1 MAAKDD
7 MRASIKLTTV
17 ADLFS
22 TEESRA
28 DEKREKVLDIPL
40 SEISDFPGHP
50 FKVKAD
56 EAMLEMADSVK
67 QYGVLVP
74 GLVRP
79 KADGGYEMVAG
90 YRRKKASELAGRE
103 TMPCIVRE
111 LDDDQA
117 TIIMVDSN
125 LQRENI
131 APSEKAFAYKM
142 KLEAMK
148 RQAGRPS
155 KENSTQVGQDLRGKY
170 SVEILADQAGES
182 RNQIQRYIRL
192 TELTPSILEMVDD
205 KRIAFNPAVE
215 LSYLAEEEQKAL
227 YETMQSEDCTPSLAQ
242 AQRMKKLSQDGRLNV
257 DVIFSIL
264 TEEKPN
270 QKEKMTIRRERVD
283 RFFPRDFT
291 EKQKE
296 DLIVQLLESWY
307 KKRQRE
313 QER

>member
-1 MAAKDD
+1 LAKSSARD
-7 MRASIKLTTV
+7 SIKLTSV
-17 ADLFS
+17 DELFS

-28 DEKREKVLDIPL
+28 DSQREKVLDIPL
-40 SEISDFPGHP
+40 SEISDFPNHP

-56 EAMLEMADSVK
+56 EAMLEMAESVK

-79 KADGGYEMVAG
+79 KPDGGYEMIAG
-90 YRRKKASELAGRE
+90 HRRKKASELAGKE

-111 LDDDQA
+111 LDDDA
-117 TIIMVDSN
+117 AIVAMVDSN
-125 LQRENI
+125 LQRESI
-131 APSEKAFAYKM
+131 LPSEKAFAYKM

-155 KENSTQVGQDLRGKY
+155 KENMSQVGTQKRSDQ
-170 SVEILADQAGES
+170 ILAEQSGDS

-192 TELTPSILEMVDD
+192 TELIPPILEMVDE

-215 LSYLAEEEQKAL
+215 ISYLAEKEQQDL
-227 YETMQSEDCTPSLAQ
+227 YNTMQSEDCTPSLAQ

-270 QKEKMTIRRERVD
+270 QKEKFHIQRERID
-283 RFFPRDFT
+283 RFFPKNFT

-307 KKRQRE
+307 KKRQKE

>member
-1 MAAKDD
+1 MAKSNARD
-7 MRASIKLTTV
+7 SIKLTSV
-17 ADLFS
+17 DDLFS
-22 TEESRA
+22 TEESRVGSQ
-28 DEKREKVLDIPL
+28 REKVLEIPL
-40 SEISDFPGHP
+40 SEISDFPNHP

-79 KADGGYEMVAG
+79 KADGSYEMVAG
-90 YRRKKASELAGRE
+90 HRRKKASELAGRE
-103 TMPCIVRE
+103 TMPCIVRN
-111 LDDDQA
+111 LDDDEA

-131 APSEKAFAYKM
+131 LPSEKAFAYKM
-142 KLEAMK
+142 KLEAMN
-148 RQAGRPS
+148 RQGQRTDLTFS
-155 KENSTQVGQDLRGKY
+155 QLGKKLNSY
-170 SVEILADQAGES
+170 EELADKSGES
-182 RNQIQRYIRL
+182 RNQIYRYIRL
-192 TELTPSILEMVDD
+192 TELIPSILEMVDD

-215 LSYLAEEEQKAL
+215 ISYLTENEQQDL
-227 YETMQSEDCTPSLAQ
+227 YKTMQSEDCTPSLSQ
-242 AQRMKKLSQDGRLNV
+242 AQRMKRLSQDGRLNI

-270 QKEKMTIRRERVD
+270 QKEKFHIHRERID
-283 RFFPRDFT
+283 RFFPKNFT

>member
-1 MAAKDD
+1 MAKNSVRD
-7 MRASIKLTTV
+7 SIKLASV
-17 ADLFS
+17 DDLFS
-22 TEESRA
+22 TEESRV
-28 DEKREKVLDIPL
+28 DSQREKVLDIPL
-40 SEISDFPGHP
+40 SEICDFPNHP

-79 KADGGYEMVAG
+79 KAEGGYEMVAG
-90 YRRKKASELAGRE
+90 HRRKKASELAGCE
-103 TMPCIVRE
+103 TMPCIIRD
-111 LDDDQA
+111 LGDDEA

-125 LQRENI
+125 LQRESI
-131 APSEKAFAYKM
+131 LPSEKAFAYKM

-155 KENSTQVGQDLRGKY
+155 KEDNYSQLGNNYSTKTSSDELSIQT
-170 SVEILADQAGES
+170 GES
-182 RNQIQRYIRL
+182 KNQIFRYIRL
-192 TELTPSILEMVDD
+192 TYLNSSILDMVDE
-205 KRIAFNPAVE
+205 KQIAFNPAVE
-215 LSYLAEEEQKAL
+215 ISYLTEKEQQDL
-227 YETMQSEDCTPSLAQ
+227 YNTMQSEDCTPSLSQ

-270 QKEKMTIRRERVD
+270 QKEKFNIQRERID
-283 RFFPRDFT
+283 RFFPKNFS

>member
-1 MAAKDD
+1 MAKSSARD
-7 MRASIKLTTV
+7 SIKLTSV
-17 ADLFS
+17 DELFS

-28 DEKREKVLDIPL
+28 DSQREKVLDIPL
-40 SEISDFPGHP
+40 SEISDFPNHP

-79 KADGGYEMVAG
+79 KPDGGYEMVAG
-90 YRRKKASELAGRE
+90 HRRKKASELAGKE

-111 LDDDQA
+111 LDDDEA

-125 LQRENI
+125 LQRESI
-131 APSEKAFAYKM
+131 LPSEKAFAYKM
-142 KLEAMK
+142 KLEAMNRK
-148 RQAGRPS
+148 AGRPTN
-155 KENSTQVGQDLRGKY
+155 ENRSQVGNNFSSKRTGE
-170 SVEILADQAGES
+170 VLAEQVGES
-182 RNQIQRYIRL
+182 KNQIFRYIRL
-192 TELTPSILEMVDD
+192 TKLIPPILEMVDE
-205 KRIAFNPAVE
+205 KQIAFNPAVE
-215 LSYLAEEEQKAL
+215 ISYLAEKEQQDL
-227 YETMQSEDCTPSLAQ
+227 YNTMQSEDCTPSLAQ

-270 QKEKMTIRRERVD
+270 QKEKFQIRRDRID
-283 RFFPRDFT
+283 RFFPKNFT

-307 KKRQRE
+307 RKRQKE

>member
-1 MAAKDD
+1 LAKSSARD
-7 MRASIKLTTV
+7 SIKLASV
-17 ADLFS
+17 DDLFT

-28 DEKREKVLDIPL
+28 EQQRERVLDIPL
-40 SEISDFPGHP
+40 TEISDFPNHP

-90 YRRKKASELAGRE
+90 HRRKKASELAGKE
-103 TMPCIVRE
+103 TMPCIIRE

-125 LQRENI
+125 LQRESI
-131 APSEKAFAYKM
+131 LPSEKAFAYRM

-155 KENSTQVGQDLRGKY
+155 KENSVQVELDYKGQQSRD
-170 SVEILADQAGES
+170 ILAKQSGES
-182 RNQIQRYIRL
+182 GPQIQRYIRL
-192 TELTPSILEMVDD
+192 TSLLPSILEMVDE
-205 KRIAFNPAVE
+205 KQIAFNPAVE
-215 LSYLAEEEQKAL
+215 LSYLAENEQQDL
-227 YETMQSEDCTPSLAQ
+227 YNTMQSEECTPSLAQ
-242 AQRMKKLSQDGRLNV
+242 AQRMKKLSQDGRLGV

-270 QKEKMTIRRERVD
+270 QKEKFNIQRERID
-283 RFFPRDFT
+283 RFFPSNFT

-296 DLIVQLLESWY
+296 D
-307 KKRQRE
+307 
-313 QER
+313 

>member
-1 MAAKDD
+1 MAKNDV
-7 MRASIKLTTV
+7 RNSIKLASV
-17 ADLFS
+17 DELFS
-22 TEESRA
+22 TEESRT
-28 DEKREKVLDIPL
+28 DSQREKVLDIPL
-40 SEISDFPGHP
+40 SEISDFPDHP

-90 YRRKKASELAGRE
+90 HRRKKASELAGKE
-103 TMPCIVRE
+103 TMPCIVRD

-125 LQRENI
+125 LQRESI
-131 APSEKAFAYKM
+131 LPSEKAFAYKM

-155 KENSTQVGQDLRGKY
+155 KENSVQLELDYKGQQSRD
-170 SVEILADQAGES
+170 ILAKQTGES
-182 RNQIQRYIRL
+182 GPQIFRYIRL
-192 TELTPSILEMVDD
+192 TELIPPILEMVDE
-205 KRIAFNPAVE
+205 KQIAFNPAVE
-215 LSYLAEEEQKAL
+215 ISYLSEKEQQDL
-227 YETMQSEDCTPSLAQ
+227 YNTMQSEDCTPSLAQ

-270 QKEKMTIRRERVD
+270 QKEKFQIRRERID
-283 RFFPRDFT
+283 RFFPKNFT

>member
-1 MAAKDD
+1 MAKKDD
-7 MRASIKLTTV
+7 RRASIKLTTV
-17 ADLFS
+17 DDLFS
-22 TEESRA
+22 TDESRA
-28 DEKREKVLDIPL
+28 DAQREKVMDIPL
-40 SEISDFPGHP
+40 SEISDFPDHP

-90 YRRKKASELAGRE
+90 HRRKKASELAGME

-125 LQRENI
+125 LQREHI

-155 KENSTQVGQDLRGKY
+155 KENVSQVGTQKRSDEL
-170 SVEILADQAGES
+170 LADQVGES

-192 TELTPSILEMVDD
+192 THLIPSILEMVDE

-215 LSYLAEEEQKAL
+215 LSYLAEKEQQDL
-227 YETMQSEDCTPSLAQ
+227 YETIQSEDCTPSLSQ
-242 AQRMKKLSQDGRLNV
+242 ALRMKKLSQGGRLNM

-270 QKEKMTIRRERVD
+270 QREKMHIQRERID
-283 RFFPRDFT
+283 RFFPKNFT

-307 KKRQRE
+307 RKRQRE
-313 QER
+313 HER

>member
-1 MAAKDD
+1 MAKSSARD
-7 MRASIKLTTV
+7 SIKLTSV
-17 ADLFS
+17 DELFS

-28 DEKREKVLDIPL
+28 DSQREKVLDIPL
-40 SEISDFPGHP
+40 SEISDFPNHP

-79 KADGGYEMVAG
+79 KPDGGYEMVAG
-90 YRRKKASELAGRE
+90 HRRKKASEFAGKE

-111 LDDDQA
+111 LDDDEA

-125 LQRENI
+125 LQRESI
-131 APSEKAFAYKM
+131 LPSEKAFAYKM

-170 SVEILADQAGES
+170 SVEILGEQVGES

-192 TELTPSILEMVDD
+192 TELIPPILEMVDE
-205 KRIAFNPAVE
+205 KQIAFNPAVE
-215 LSYLAEEEQKAL
+215 ISYLAEKEQQDL
-227 YETMQSEDCTPSLAQ
+227 YNTMQSEDCTPSLAQ

-270 QKEKMTIRRERVD
+270 QKEKFQIRRERID
-283 RFFPRDFT
+283 RFFPKNFT

>member
-1 MAAKDD
+1 

-90 YRRKKASELAGRE
+90 HRRKKASELAGRE

-131 APSEKAFAYKM
+131 LPSEKAFAYKM

-148 RQAGRPS
+148 RQGQRTDLTSAQLGRKLEG
-155 KENSTQVGQDLRGKY
+155 KESR
-170 SVEILADQAGES
+170 EILAEQVGES
-182 RNQIQRYIRL
+182 KNQISRYIRL

-215 LSYLAEEEQKAL
+215 LSYLAEEEQQAL

-270 QKEKMTIRRERVD
+270 QKEKMTIRRERID

>member
-1 MAAKDD
+1 MAAKNDV
-7 MRASIKLTTV
+7 RNSIKLASV
-17 ADLFS
+17 DDLFT
-22 TEESRA
+22 TEEIRT
-28 DEKREKVLDIPL
+28 DQQREKVIDIPL
-40 SEISDFPGHP
+40 SEIRDFPNHP

-56 EAMLEMADSVK
+56 EAMLEMADSVQ

-90 YRRKKASELAGRE
+90 HRRKKASELAGKE

-111 LDDDQA
+111 MDDDAA

-131 APSEKAFAYKM
+131 LPSEKAFAYKM

-148 RQAGRPS
+148 RQVGRPS
-155 KENSTQVGQDLRGKY
+155 KENVSQVGTQKRSDQ
-170 SVEILADQAGES
+170 ILAEQSGDS

-192 TELTPSILEMVDD
+192 TELTPSILEMVDE
-205 KRIAFNPAVE
+205 KQIAFNPAVE
-215 LSYLAEEEQKAL
+215 LSYLAEKEQQNL

-242 AQRMKKLSQDGRLNV
+242 AQRMKKLSQDGRLTM

-270 QKEKMTIRRERVD
+270 QKEKFNIQRERID
-283 RFFPRDFT
+283 HFFPKSFS

-296 DLIVQLLESWY
+296 DLIVQLLEGWY

>member
-1 MAAKDD
+1 MAKSSARD
-7 MRASIKLTTV
+7 SIKLASV
-17 ADLFS
+17 DDLFS
-22 TEESRA
+22 TEESRT
-28 DEKREKVLDIPL
+28 EQQREKVMDIPL
-40 SEISDFPGHP
+40 LEINDFPNHP

-79 KADGGYEMVAG
+79 KSDGGYEMVAG
-90 YRRKKASELAGRE
+90 HRRKKASELAGKE

-111 LDDDQA
+111 MDDDAA

-125 LQRENI
+125 LQRESI
-131 APSEKAFAYKM
+131 LPSEKAFAYKL

-155 KENSTQVGQDLRGKY
+155 KDNLCQVGTNLIGTRSDVQ
-170 SVEILADQAGES
+170 LANNTDES
-182 RNQIQRYIRL
+182 ARQIQRYIRL
-192 TELTPSILEMVDD
+192 TELNPSILEMVDE
-205 KRIAFNPAVE
+205 KQIAFNPAVE
-215 LSYLAEEEQKAL
+215 LSYLAEKEQQDL
-227 YETMQSEDCTPSLAQ
+227 LETMQSEDCTPSLSQ
-242 AQRMKKLSQDGRLNV
+242 AQRMKKLSQDGRLNM

-270 QKEKMTIRRERVD
+270 QKEKFNIQRERID
-283 RFFPRDFT
+283 RFFPKSYS

-296 DLIVQLLESWY
+296 DLIVQLLEGWY
-307 KKRQRE
+307 KKRQRD

>member
-1 MAAKDD
+1 LAKSSARD
-7 MRASIKLTTV
+7 SIKLTSV
-17 ADLFS
+17 DELFS

-28 DEKREKVLDIPL
+28 DSQREKVLDIPL
-40 SEISDFPGHP
+40 SEISDFPNHP

-56 EAMLEMADSVK
+56 ESMLEMADSVK

-74 GLVRP
+74 ALVRP
-79 KADGGYEMVAG
+79 KPDGGYEMVAG
-90 YRRKKASELAGRE
+90 HRRKKASELAGKE

-111 LDDDQA
+111 LDDDA
-117 TIIMVDSN
+117 AIVAMVDSN
-125 LQRENI
+125 LQRESI
-131 APSEKAFAYKM
+131 LPSEKAFAYKM

-155 KENSTQVGQDLRGKY
+155 KENMSQVGTQKRSDQ
-170 SVEILADQAGES
+170 ILAEQSGDS

-192 TELTPSILEMVDD
+192 TELIPPILEMVDE

-215 LSYLAEEEQKAL
+215 ISYLAEKEQQDL
-227 YETMQSEDCTPSLAQ
+227 YNTMQSEDCTPSLAQ

-270 QKEKMTIRRERVD
+270 QKEKFQIRRERID
-283 RFFPRDFT
+283 RFFPKNFT

-307 KKRQRE
+307 RKRQKE

>member
-1 MAAKDD
+1 MAKSSARD
-7 MRASIKLTTV
+7 SIKLTSV
-17 ADLFS
+17 DELFS

-28 DEKREKVLDIPL
+28 DSQREKVLDIPL
-40 SEISDFPGHP
+40 SEISDFPNHP

-79 KADGGYEMVAG
+79 KPDGGYEMVAG
-90 YRRKKASELAGRE
+90 HRRKKASELAGKE

-111 LDDDQA
+111 LDDDEA

-125 LQRENI
+125 LQRESI
-131 APSEKAFAYKM
+131 LPSEKAFAYKM
-142 KLEAMK
+142 KLEAMNRK
-148 RQAGRPS
+148 AGRPTN
-155 KENSTQVGQDLRGKY
+155 ENRSQVGNNFSSKRTGE
-170 SVEILADQAGES
+170 VLAEQVGES
-182 RNQIQRYIRL
+182 KNQIFRYIRL
-192 TELTPSILEMVDD
+192 TKLIPPILEMVDE
-205 KRIAFNPAVE
+205 KQIAFNPAVE
-215 LSYLAEEEQKAL
+215 LSYLAEKEQQEL
-227 YETMQSEDCTPSLAQ
+227 YNTMQSEDCTPSLAQ

-270 QKEKMTIRRERVD
+270 QKEKFQIRRDRID
-283 RFFPRDFT
+283 RFFPKNFT

-307 KKRQRE
+307 RKRQKE

>member
-1 MAAKDD
+1 LAKSSARD
-7 MRASIKLTTV
+7 SIKLASV
-17 ADLFS
+17 DDLFT

-28 DEKREKVLDIPL
+28 EQQREKVMDIPL
-40 SEISDFPGHP
+40 SEISDFPNHP

-67 QYGVLVP
+67 QYGVLIP

-79 KADGGYEMVAG
+79 KADGGYEMIAG
-90 YRRKKASELAGRE
+90 HRRKKASELAGME

-111 LDDDQA
+111 MDDDAA

-125 LQRENI
+125 LQRESI
-131 APSEKAFAYKM
+131 LPSKKAFAYKM
-142 KLEAMK
+142 KLEAMR
-148 RQAGRPS
+148 RQAGRPN
-155 KENSTQVGQDLRGKY
+155 KENVSQVGTHKRSDQ
-170 SVEILADQAGES
+170 ILAEQSGES

-192 TELTPSILEMVDD
+192 TELSPSILEMVDE
-205 KRIAFNPAVE
+205 KQIAFNPAVE
-215 LSYLAEEEQKAL
+215 ISYLAENEQQDL
-227 YETMQSEDCTPSLAQ
+227 YSTMQSEECTPSLAQ
-242 AQRMKKLSQDGRLNV
+242 AQRIKKLSQDGRLNM

-270 QKEKMTIRRERVD
+270 QKEKFNIQRERID
-283 RFFPRDFT
+283 RFFPNNFT

-296 DLIVQLLESWY
+296 DLIVQLLENWY

>member
-1 MAAKDD
+1 LTKSSARD
-7 MRASIKLTTV
+7 SIKLASV
-17 ADLFS
+17 DELFS
-22 TEESRA
+22 TEESRV
-28 DEKREKVLDIPL
+28 DSQREKVLEIPL
-40 SEISDFPGHP
+40 SEISDFPNHP

-79 KADGGYEMVAG
+79 KVDGGYEMVAG
-90 YRRKKASELAGRE
+90 HRRKKASELAGKE
-103 TMPCIVRE
+103 TMPCIVRM

-125 LQRENI
+125 LQRESI
-131 APSEKAFAYKM
+131 LPSEKAFAYKM

-148 RQAGRPS
+148 RQGSRTDLTS
-155 KENSTQVGQDLRGKY
+155 CQLGTKLENKRSNEQ
-170 SVEILADQAGES
+170 LAENADDSS
-182 RNQIQRYIRL
+182 RQIARYIRL
-192 TELTPSILEMVDD
+192 TELIPSILDMVDE
-205 KRIAFNPAVE
+205 KQIAFNPAVE
-215 LSYLAEEEQKAL
+215 ISYLTENEQQDL
-227 YETMQSEDCTPSLAQ
+227 YNTMQSEECTPSLAQ

-270 QKEKMTIRRERVD
+270 QKEKFQIQRDRID
-283 RFFPRDFT
+283 RFFPKNFS

-296 DLIVQLLESWY
+296 DLIIQLLESWY

>member
-28 DEKREKVLDIPL
+28 DEKREKVREIPL

-56 EAMLEMADSVK
+56 EAMLKMADSVK

-79 KADGGYEMVAG
+79 KTDGGYEMVAG
-90 YRRKKASELAGRE
+90 HRRKKASELAGME

-142 KLEAMK
+142 KLEAMN
-148 RQAGRPS
+148 RQGQRTDLTSRQLVGKLESADVIGRD
-155 KENSTQVGQDLRGKY
+155 V
-170 SVEILADQAGES
+170 GES
-182 RNQIQRYIRL
+182 GRQIQRYIRL

-215 LSYLAEEEQKAL
+215 LSYLSEEEQQAL

-283 RFFPRDFT
+283 RFFPREFT

>member
-1 MAAKDD
+1 LAKSSARD
-7 MRASIKLTTV
+7 SIKLASV
-17 ADLFS
+17 DELFS

-28 DEKREKVLDIPL
+28 DSRREKVIDIPL

-50 FKVKAD
+50 FKVKMD
-56 EAMLEMADSVK
+56 DAMLEMVESVK

-79 KADGGYEMVAG
+79 KADGGYEAVAG
-90 YRRKKASELAGRE
+90 HRRKKASELAGRE
-103 TMPCIVRE
+103 TMPCIIRE
-111 LDDDQA
+111 MDDDTA

-131 APSEKAFAYKM
+131 LPSEKAFAYKM

-148 RQAGRPS
+148 RQGQRTDLTS
-155 KENSTQVGQDLRGKY
+155 GQVGQKLKGKY
-170 SVEILADQAGES
+170 SVEILADQMGES
-182 RNQIQRYIRL
+182 YKQIQRYIRL
-192 TELTPSILEMVDD
+192 TQLIPPILEMVDE
-205 KRIAFNPAVE
+205 KKIAFNPAVE
-215 LSYLAEEEQKAL
+215 ISYLAENEQQSL
-227 YETMQSEDCTPSLAQ
+227 YDTMQLEDCTPSLSQ
-242 AQRMKKLSQDGRLNV
+242 AQKMKKLSQDSRLNP

-264 TEEKPN
+264 IEEKPS
-270 QKEKMTIRRERVD
+270 KERFNIRRERID
-283 RFFPRDFT
+283 HFFPKSFS

-296 DLIVQLLESWY
+296 DLIVQLLEGWY

>member
-1 MAAKDD
+1 MAKSSARD
-7 MRASIKLTTV
+7 SIKLTSV
-17 ADLFS
+17 DELFS

-28 DEKREKVLDIPL
+28 DSQREKVLDIPL
-40 SEISDFPGHP
+40 SEISDFPNHP

-74 GLVRP
+74 ALVRP
-79 KADGGYEMVAG
+79 KPDGGYEMVAG
-90 YRRKKASELAGRE
+90 HRRKKASELAGKE

-111 LDDDQA
+111 LDDDEA

-125 LQRENI
+125 LQRESI
-131 APSEKAFAYKM
+131 LPSEKAFAYKM
-142 KLEAMK
+142 KLEAMN
-148 RQAGRPS
+148 RQGQRTDLTCS
-155 KENSTQVGQDLRGKY
+155 QVGNKLDGKK
-170 SVEILADQAGES
+170 SSEILAEQMGES
-182 RNQIQRYIRL
+182 KNQIFRYIRL
-192 TELTPSILEMVDD
+192 TELIPPILEMVDE
-205 KRIAFNPAVE
+205 KQIAFNPAVE
-215 LSYLAEEEQKAL
+215 ISYLAEKEQQDL
-227 YETMQSEDCTPSLAQ
+227 YNTMQSEDCTPSLAQ

-270 QKEKMTIRRERVD
+270 QKEKFQIRCERID
-283 RFFPRDFT
+283 RFFPKNFT

-307 KKRQRE
+307 RKRQKE

>member
-1 MAAKDD
+1 MAKSSARD
-7 MRASIKLTTV
+7 SIKLTSV
-17 ADLFS
+17 DELFS

-28 DEKREKVLDIPL
+28 DSQREKVLDIPL
-40 SEISDFPGHP
+40 SEISDFPNHP

-56 EAMLEMADSVK
+56 EAMLEMAESVK

-79 KADGGYEMVAG
+79 KPDGGYEMIAG
-90 YRRKKASELAGRE
+90 HRRKKASELAGKE

-111 LDDDQA
+111 LDDDA
-117 TIIMVDSN
+117 AIVAMVDSN
-125 LQRENI
+125 LQRESI
-131 APSEKAFAYKM
+131 LPSEKAFAYKM

-155 KENSTQVGQDLRGKY
+155 KENMSQVGTQKRSDQ
-170 SVEILADQAGES
+170 ILAEQSGDS

-192 TELTPSILEMVDD
+192 TELIPPILEMVDE

-215 LSYLAEEEQKAL
+215 ISYLAEKEQQDL
-227 YETMQSEDCTPSLAQ
+227 YNTMQSEDCTPSLAQ

-270 QKEKMTIRRERVD
+270 QKEKFHIQRERID
-283 RFFPRDFT
+283 RFFPKNFT

>member
-28 DEKREKVLDIPL
+28 DQQREKVMEIPL

-79 KADGGYEMVAG
+79 KTDGGYEMVAG
-90 YRRKKASELAGRE
+90 HRRKKASELAGRE

-142 KLEAMK
+142 KLEAMN
-148 RQAGRPS
+148 RQGQRTDLTRS
-155 KENSTQVGQDLRGKY
+155 QVGNKLDGKK
-170 SVEILADQAGES
+170 SSEVLAEQVGES
-182 RNQIQRYIRL
+182 RNQIFRYIRL

-215 LSYLAEEEQKAL
+215 ISYLAEEEQHAL

-270 QKEKMTIRRERVD
+270 QKEKMTIRRERID

>member
-1 MAAKDD
+1 LAKSSARD
-7 MRASIKLTTV
+7 SIKLASV
-17 ADLFS
+17 DDLFT

-28 DEKREKVLDIPL
+28 DEQREKVLDIPL
-40 SEISDFPGHP
+40 SEINDFPNHP

-90 YRRKKASELAGRE
+90 HRRKKASELAGKE
-103 TMPCIVRE
+103 NMPCIVRE

-125 LQRENI
+125 LQRESI
-131 APSEKAFAYKM
+131 SPSEKAFAYKM
-142 KLEAMK
+142 KLEAIK
-148 RQAGRPS
+148 RQGSR
-155 KENSTQVGQDLRGKY
+155 TDLT
-170 SVEILADQAGES
+170 SAQLAQKSANKTSRQIIAEQAGEGPH
-182 RNQIQRYIRL
+182 QISRYIRL
-192 TELTPSILEMVDD
+192 TELIAPMLEMVDE
-205 KRIAFNPAVE
+205 KQIAFNPAVE
-215 LSYLAEEEQKAL
+215 LSYLAENEQQDL
-227 YETMQSEDCTPSLAQ
+227 YNTMQSEDCTPSLAQ
-242 AQRMKKLSQDGRLNV
+242 AQRMKKLSQDSRLNM

-270 QKEKMTIRRERVD
+270 QKEKFNIQRERID
-283 RFFPRDFT
+283 RFFPSSFT

-296 DLIVQLLESWY
+296 DLIVQLLESWH